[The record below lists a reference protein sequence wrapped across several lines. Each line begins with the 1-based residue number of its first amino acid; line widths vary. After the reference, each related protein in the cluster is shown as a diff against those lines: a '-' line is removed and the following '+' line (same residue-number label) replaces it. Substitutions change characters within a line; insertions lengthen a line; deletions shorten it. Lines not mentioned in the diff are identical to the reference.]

1 MLVGSPVMYDILL
14 FENFRTRKREAGIFR
29 SLSFGDYF
37 VKTCVFS
44 ARKRRL
50 LGRYA
55 KTAKK
60 IYVFSNSIRIL
71 TDGNSGYPSW

>member
-1 MLVGSPVMYDILL
+1 MLVGSPVMYDIIL

-50 LGRYA
+50 LGR
-55 KTAKK
+55 
-60 IYVFSNSIRIL
+60 
-71 TDGNSGYPSW
+71 